1 MYNNP
6 QNSADIDS
14 LFNEFQFHVDPMT
27 LQYHN
32 TLFNVDTNA
41 SWVQTLKD
49 TGTTGITDFD
59 NILSQYQFSVS
70 SFNDWTIPPYAG
82 KTIFELESTFDFI
95 NTYALCDDLQNA
107 ITEDLNYDLAFYN
120 DNICSYDGIIYTI
133 ETSELP
139 PQQVPV
145 VACDVFKIWSF
156 VLKDACIFSMPNTQT
171 RFVMVSNDCSTVN
184 FLRILSASENE
195 LTGVKIYP
203 NPTSDVLNIEG
214 IENIK
219 AVELHSIL
227 GKQLSISIND
237 FTRIDVSA

>member
-120 DNICSYDGIIYTI
+120 DNICSYDGITYTI

-139 PQQVPV
+139 PQQAPV
-145 VACDVFKIWSF
+145 VACDVFKNPANSYVF
-156 VLKDACIFSMPNTQT
+156 CLKRRLYI
-171 RFVMVSNDCSTVN
+171 
-184 FLRILSASENE
+184 
-195 LTGVKIYP
+195 
-203 NPTSDVLNIEG
+203 
-214 IENIK
+214 
-219 AVELHSIL
+219 
-227 GKQLSISIND
+227 
-237 FTRIDVSA
+237 